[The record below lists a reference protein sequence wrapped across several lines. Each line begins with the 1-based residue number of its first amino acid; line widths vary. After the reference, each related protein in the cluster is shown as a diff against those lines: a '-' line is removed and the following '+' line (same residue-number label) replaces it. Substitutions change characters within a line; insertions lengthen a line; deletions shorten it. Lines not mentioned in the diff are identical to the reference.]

1 MTRSRSRL
9 DRLHNTAGDL
19 PAVDDMTIVAVTLN
33 SMLIIF
39 FLLFCPLGILLH
51 YVCIQYLRV
60 LSFELVCWP
69 VFTHPNPI
77 TISLNRYNTCKVI
90 STVKKNII
98 KHC

>member
-39 FLLFCPLGILLH
+39 FLLFLPSGHIATLCL
-51 YVCIQYLRV
+51 YTVFA
-60 LSFELVCWP
+60 SFE
-69 VFTHPNPI
+69 F
-77 TISLNRYNTCKVI
+77 
-90 STVKKNII
+90 
-98 KHC
+98 